1 MNNLPFLVAL
11 HSVDGLGPIRLKK
24 IIEYYKDPK
33 IAWEKTSAPELQ
45 KLGIPKPTTSLFEET
60 RKTLDPELE
69 FEKLQ
74 KSGIKIK
81 VIFDD
86 DYPFRLREIYDPP
99 VVLYYRGEFSELDDR
114 AIGVVGTRK
123 ITGYGRTVTEKF
135 ASELSEAGFTIVSGL
150 ARGVDTAS
158 HWAAI
163 KSEGRTIAC
172 LGGGVNK
179 IFPSENI
186 NLASQISN
194 GRGVV
199 CSEYPP
205 EYPSLSGNFP
215 ARNRVIAGL
224 SIAILVT
231 EAAEDSGS
239 LITANLALNEGRE
252 VYAIPGPITSSLSEG
267 PSALIKKGAKLVT
280 SVNDI
285 LDDLGMEKKQNLE
298 LRMSNMQN
306 LSELEKRILM
316 QIQEEEKHIDELS
329 RNLKKPSFEI
339 SAALIKMEISG
350 LIKNLGG
357 GNYIRAI

>member
-1 MNNLPFLVAL
+1 MINLPFLVAL

-24 IIEYYKDPK
+24 LIEYYKDPK
-33 IAWEKTSAPELQ
+33 VAWEKSYPLELQ
-45 KLGIPKPTTSLFEET
+45 KLGIPKDTVSLFEQT
-60 RKTLDPELE
+60 RKVLDPEKE
-69 FEKLQ
+69 FEKFS
-74 KSGIKIK
+74 KSGINFKT
-81 VIFDD
+81 IFDA
-86 DYPFRLREIYDPP
+86 DYPSRLKEIYDPP
-99 VVLYYRGEFSELDDR
+99 VVLYYKGEFSSLDER

-135 ASELSEAGFTIVSGL
+135 ASELSDAGFTIVSGL
-150 ARGVDTAS
+150 ARGVDTAA

-163 KSEGRTIAC
+163 KSDGRTIAC

-179 IFPSENI
+179 IFPSENL
-186 NLASQISN
+186 NLASQIID
-194 GRGVV
+194 GKGVV

-224 SIAILVT
+224 SIAVLVT

-252 VYAIPGPITSSLSEG
+252 VYAVPGPITSTLSAG
-267 PSALIKKGAKLVT
+267 PSALIKKGARLVT

-285 LDDLGMEKKQNLE
+285 LDDLGMESNQNLE
-298 LRMSNMQN
+298 LRLKN
-306 LSELEKRILM
+306 LENLTDLEKRILM
-316 QIQEEEKHIDELS
+316 EIQEEEKHIDELS
-329 RNLKKPSFEI
+329 RNLKKPAFEI

-350 LIKNLGG
+350 LIKSLGG